1 MKHYSIYFVL
11 TIFLLTSCG
20 DFEEKTTG
28 ISSEKE
34 QVSINPKEKINL
46 EIGNNFF
53 SIPSPVQIALDLEK
67 GNQPFSP
74 DLLHNP
80 EAFDSYNS
88 DFTKSLIMG
97 IYGTDL
103 AYCAVYGKTTEAMKY
118 FNAMK
123 KMADE
128 LNAGYAINEALLER
142 FSNNLDNKDSLLS
155 LASDAYLEIDAY
167 LKDNNNHDIAGV
179 VLAGGWIE
187 SMYLQSNGLKTDSS
201 ENMQIKLAQ
210 NKYTLQHFID
220 LVSKIGTSD
229 DYWELK
235 EMLEDV
241 NVLYKEIKN
250 NYTYVAPSTDSRNKI
265 TTIKSKS
272 SFETNITISNQIAD
286 EFTNLRNHYTE

>member
-1 MKHYSIYFVL
+1 MKHYSIYIVL
-11 TIFLLTSCG
+11 TIFLLSSCG

-28 ISSEKE
+28 TSSEKE
-34 QVSINPKEKINL
+34 QVSINPEEKINL

-241 NVLYKEIKN
+241 NVLYHEVKN
-250 NYTYVAPSTDSRNKI
+250 SYTYEAPSTDNRNKI

>member
-1 MKHYSIYFVL
+1 MKHYSIYIVL

-34 QVSINPKEKINL
+34 QVSINPEEKINL

-67 GNQPFSP
+67 GNQAFSP

-142 FSNNLDNKDSLLS
+142 F
-155 LASDAYLEIDAY
+155 
-167 LKDNNNHDIAGV
+167 
-179 VLAGGWIE
+179 
-187 SMYLQSNGLKTDSS
+187 
-201 ENMQIKLAQ
+201 
-210 NKYTLQHFID
+210 
-220 LVSKIGTSD
+220 
-229 DYWELK
+229 
-235 EMLEDV
+235 
-241 NVLYKEIKN
+241 
-250 NYTYVAPSTDSRNKI
+250 
-265 TTIKSKS
+265 
-272 SFETNITISNQIAD
+272 
-286 EFTNLRNHYTE
+286 

>member
-1 MKHYSIYFVL
+1 MN
-11 TIFLLTSCG
+11 SCG
-20 DFEEKTTG
+20 EFEEKTVET
-28 ISSEKE
+28 STEKE
-34 QVSINPKEKINL
+34 QVDINPEEKINL
-46 EIGNNFF
+46 EIGNSFF

-80 EAFDSYNS
+80 DAFDKYNS

-97 IYGTDL
+97 IYATDL
-103 AYCAVYGKTTEAMKY
+103 AYCAVYGKTSEAMKY

-187 SMYLQSNGLKTDSS
+187 SMFLQSNGLKSDT
-201 ENMQIKLAQ
+201 NKKMQMKIAQ

-220 LVSKIGTSD
+220 LISKIGTSD

-241 NVLYKEIKN
+241 NTIYNEVKSS
-250 NYTYVAPSTDSRNKI
+250 YTYVAPSTNSRNKLTI
-265 TTIKSKS
+265 IKSKS
-272 SFETNITISNQIAD
+272 SFETNTTISNQIAN